1 MAGDAS
7 NVHPTGAIVVGGKNK
22 TVSTKKIETV
32 ANVYPGR
39 LLMKGTNDDDVVVC
53 DGSTAAPCGW
63 AEYLDTT
70 KKYRPAT
77 IATIYVVND
86 LIAQINGPGMRL
98 MAKLGDSAVV
108 TVGMLLTSAAAGCLT
123 PATAGTHDVVAQAL
137 EAVTTTTSVA
147 DILVES
153 RI

>member
-7 NVHPTGAIVVGGKNK
+7 NVHPTGAIVVDGKNK
-22 TVSTKKIETV
+22 TVSTKKVETV
-32 ANVYPGR
+32 TNVYPGR
-39 LLMKGTNDDDVVVC
+39 LLMRGTNDDDVVVS

-63 AEYLDTT
+63 AGYLDTT

-77 IATIYVVND
+77 IATIYVQND

-98 MAKLGDSAVV
+98 MAKLDLGSTV
-108 TVGMLLTSAAAGCLT
+108 TVGMLLTAGQNGCLT
-123 PATAGTHDVVAQAL
+123 PGTAGTHDIVAQAL
-137 EAVTTTTSVA
+137 EAVTTTTA
-147 DILVES
+147 AANILVES